1 MTIRAIYENGV
12 FRPTEPVVLPEQTR
26 VTVDVA
32 VGATNES
39 PVLTDEEWSLHL
51 VDWVAEDTIE
61 ETDVKSLLGGG
72 KQVVMIR
79 RRACS
84 ELNDEDSK
92 YCQECGKPI

>member
-12 FRPTEPVVLPEQTR
+12 FRPTEPVVLPEQTN

-51 VDWVAEDTIE
+51 VDWVAEDFNETPPGFE
-61 ETDVKSLLGGG
+61 EYV
-72 KQVVMIR
+72 Q
-79 RRACS
+79 
-84 ELNDEDSK
+84 
-92 YCQECGKPI
+92 